1 MPADGHNSPSSVAA
15 DALGVPREPVG
26 TPTPRLRSRTSGQAA
41 AYLLR
46 RNNGENGWRIK
57 MEFRGKSDLPR
68 LLPRVS
74 SLPFTYDSI
83 SRFCL
88 FASDSTTTS
97 DTLKRYGRIF
107 VKAQR
112 SVARF
117 LIKALRSDTDWCK
130 RQLLLEWI
138 LVDEYFTSF
147 NRNCKL
153 LDDKKNRRDFRNP
166 ISEYQQVRKV
176 KWNRYS
182 ELDARKIII
191 VIDRID
197 GGYD

>member
-1 MPADGHNSPSSVAA
+1 M
-15 DALGVPREPVG
+15 
-26 TPTPRLRSRTSGQAA
+26 
-41 AYLLR
+41 
-46 RNNGENGWRIK
+46 
-57 MEFRGKSDLPR
+57 
-68 LLPRVS
+68 
-74 SLPFTYDSI
+74 
-83 SRFCL
+83 
-88 FASDSTTTS
+88 
-97 DTLKRYGRIF
+97 
-107 VKAQR
+107 
-112 SVARF
+112 
-117 LIKALRSDTDWCK
+117 
-130 RQLLLEWI
+130 
-138 LVDEYFTSF
+138 DEYFTSF